1 MSSIL
6 ENIDF
11 DTMVNALN
19 ETLFMTFVSLIFAVI
34 IGLILG
40 ITIYLTQEEVNS
52 PQEDGLYP
60 NLFVNKVLNLIVNV
74 LRAIP
79 YIILLILLLPL
90 TTTLVGSMIGAK
102 AALPSLILS
111 SAPFYGRMVMIALNE
126 VDSGTIEASKAM
138 GANNW
143 QIITK
148 VLIPEA
154 KPALISSITVMAV
167 SLVGYTA
174 MAGAIGAGGLGNL
187 AYLYGMVRNNNYI
200 MYTATIL
207 ILIIVFIIQFIGDYF
222 VRKIDKR

>member
-1 MSSIL
+1 MNVIL
-6 ENIDF
+6 ENIDI
-11 DTMVNALN
+11 DAMINALG

-40 ITIYLTQEEVNS
+40 IAIYLTQEDS
-52 PQEDGLYP
+52 LYP
-60 NLFVNKVLNLIVNV
+60 NKPVNKVLNLIVNV

-79 YIILLILLLPL
+79 YIILLMIIVPL
-90 TTTLVGSMIGAK
+90 TTALVGSMIGAK

-138 GANNW
+138 GASNF

-154 KPALISSITVMAV
+154 KPALISSVTVMAI

-187 AYLYGMVRNNNYI
+187 AYLYGMARNNNYI

-207 ILIIVFIIQFIGDYF
+207 ILIIVFIIQIIGDYF
-222 VRKIDKR
+222 VIKLDKR

>member
-1 MSSIL
+1 MQS
-6 ENIDF
+6 
-11 DTMVNALN
+11 
-19 ETLFMTFVSLIFAVI
+19 
-34 IGLILG
+34 
-40 ITIYLTQEEVNS
+40 QC
-52 PQEDGLYP
+52 
-60 NLFVNKVLNLIVNV
+60 NLAKSKK
-74 LRAIP
+74 
-79 YIILLILLLPL
+79 YIILLILIIPL
-90 TTTLVGSMIGAK
+90 TTALVGSMIGAK

-138 GANNW
+138 GASNW
-143 QIITK
+143 QIIIK

-154 KPALISSITVMAV
+154 KPALISSITVMGI

-187 AYLYGMVRNNNYI
+187 AYLYGMVRSNNYV

-207 ILIIVFIIQFIGDYF
+207 ILIIVFIIQFIGDYY

>member
-1 MSSIL
+1 MNVIL
-6 ENIDF
+6 ENIDI
-11 DTMVNALN
+11 DAMINALG

-40 ITIYLTQEEVNS
+40 IAIYLTQEDS
-52 PQEDGLYP
+52 LYP
-60 NLFVNKVLNLIVNV
+60 NKPVNKVLNLIVNI

-79 YIILLILLLPL
+79 YIILLMIIVPL
-90 TTTLVGSMIGAK
+90 TTALVGSMIGAK

-126 VDSGTIEASKAM
+126 VDGGTIEASKAM
-138 GANNW
+138 GASNV

-154 KPALISSITVMAV
+154 KPALISSITVMSI

-187 AYLYGMVRNNNYI
+187 AYLYGFVRTNNYV
-200 MYTATIL
+200 MYTATFL
-207 ILIIVFIIQFIGDYF
+207 ILVIVFIIQFIGDYF

>member
-1 MSSIL
+1 MNVIL
-6 ENIDF
+6 ENIDI
-11 DTMVNALN
+11 DAMINALG

-40 ITIYLTQEEVNS
+40 IAIYLTQEDS
-52 PQEDGLYP
+52 LYP
-60 NLFVNKVLNLIVNV
+60 NKPVNKVLNLIVNV

-79 YIILLILLLPL
+79 YIILLMIIVPL
-90 TTTLVGSMIGAK
+90 TTALVGSMIGAK

-126 VDSGTIEASKAM
+126 VDGGTIEASKAM
-138 GANNW
+138 GASNF

-154 KPALISSITVMAV
+154 KPALISSVTVMAI

-187 AYLYGMVRNNNYI
+187 AYLYGMARNNNYI

-207 ILIIVFIIQFIGDYF
+207 ILIIVFIIQIIGDYF
-222 VRKIDKR
+222 VRKLDKR

>member
-1 MSSIL
+1 MNVIL
-6 ENIDF
+6 ENIDI
-11 DTMVNALN
+11 DAMINALG
-19 ETLFMTFVSLIFAVI
+19 ETLFMTVVSLIFAVI

-40 ITIYLTQEEVNS
+40 IAIYLTQEDS
-52 PQEDGLYP
+52 LYP
-60 NLFVNKVLNLIVNV
+60 NKPVNKVLNLIVNI

-79 YIILLILLLPL
+79 YIILLMIIVPL
-90 TTTLVGSMIGAK
+90 TTALVGSMIGAK

-138 GANNW
+138 GASNF

-154 KPALISSITVMAV
+154 KPALISSVTVMAI

-187 AYLYGMVRNNNYI
+187 AYLYGMARNNNYI

-207 ILIIVFIIQFIGDYF
+207 ILIIVFIIQIIGDYF
-222 VRKIDKR
+222 VRKLDKR

>member
-1 MSSIL
+1 MNVIL
-6 ENIDF
+6 ENIDI
-11 DTMVNALN
+11 DAMINALG

-40 ITIYLTQEEVNS
+40 IAIYLTQEDS
-52 PQEDGLYP
+52 LYP
-60 NLFVNKVLNLIVNV
+60 NKPVNKVLNLIVNV

-79 YIILLILLLPL
+79 YIILLMIIVPL
-90 TTTLVGSMIGAK
+90 TTALVGSMIGAK

-138 GANNW
+138 GASNF

-154 KPALISSITVMAV
+154 KPALISSVTVMAI

-187 AYLYGMVRNNNYI
+187 AYLYGMARNNNYI

-207 ILIIVFIIQFIGDYF
+207 ILIIVFIIQIIGDYF
-222 VRKIDKR
+222 VKKLDKR

>member
-1 MSSIL
+1 MQSIL
-6 ENIDF
+6 ENIDI
-11 DTMVNALN
+11 DTMIMALN
-19 ETLFMTFVSLIFAVI
+19 DTLFMTFISLIFAVI
-34 IGLILG
+34 IGLVLG
-40 ITIYLTQEEVNS
+40 ILIYLTQE
-52 PQEDGLYP
+52 DGLFP
-60 NLFVNKVLNLIVNV
+60 NLIVNKILNLIVNI
-74 LRAIP
+74 LRAVP
-79 YIILLILLLPL
+79 YIILLILLIPM
-90 TTTLVGSMIGAK
+90 TTALVGSMLGPS

-138 GANNW
+138 GASNW

-148 VLIPEA
+148 VLVPEA
-154 KPALISSITVMAV
+154 KPALISSIAVMGI

-174 MAGAIGAGGLGNL
+174 MAGAIGAGGLGSL
-187 AYLYGMVRNNNYI
+187 AYLYGFARRNNYV

>member
-1 MSSIL
+1 MNVIL
-6 ENIDF
+6 ENIDI
-11 DTMVNALN
+11 DAMINALG

-40 ITIYLTQEEVNS
+40 IAIYLTQEDS
-52 PQEDGLYP
+52 LYP
-60 NLFVNKVLNLIVNV
+60 NKPVNKVLNLIVNV

-79 YIILLILLLPL
+79 YIILLMIIVPL
-90 TTTLVGSMIGAK
+90 TTALVGSMIGAK

-138 GANNW
+138 GASNF

-154 KPALISSITVMAV
+154 KPALISSVTVMAI

-174 MAGAIGAGGLGNL
+174 MAGAIGAGGLGDF
-187 AYLYGMVRNNNYI
+187 AIRYGYQLGYQDMIWITVL
-200 MYTATIL
+200 L
-207 ILIIVFIIQFIGDYF
+207 ILIIISIFQLIGNII
-222 VRKIDKR
+222 VKKTTH

>member
-1 MSSIL
+1 MNVIL
-6 ENIDF
+6 ENIDI
-11 DTMVNALN
+11 DAMINALG

-40 ITIYLTQEEVNS
+40 IAIYLTQEDS
-52 PQEDGLYP
+52 LYP
-60 NLFVNKVLNLIVNV
+60 NKPVNKVLNLIVNV
-74 LRAIP
+74 LRASP
-79 YIILLILLLPL
+79 YIILLMIIVPL
-90 TTTLVGSMIGAK
+90 TTALVGSMIGAK

-111 SAPFYGRMVMIALNE
+111 SAPFYGRMVLIALNE

-138 GANNW
+138 GASNF

-154 KPALISSITVMAV
+154 KPALISSVTVMAI

-187 AYLYGMVRNNNYI
+187 AYLYGMARNNNYI

-207 ILIIVFIIQFIGDYF
+207 ILIIVFIIQIIGDYF
-222 VRKIDKR
+222 VRKLDKR

>member
-1 MSSIL
+1 MNDIL
-6 ENIDF
+6 ENIDI
-11 DTMVNALN
+11 DAMINALG
-19 ETLFMTFVSLIFAVI
+19 ETLFMTVVSLIFAVI

-40 ITIYLTQEEVNS
+40 IAIYLTQEDS
-52 PQEDGLYP
+52 LYP
-60 NLFVNKVLNLIVNV
+60 NKPVNKVLNLIVNI

-79 YIILLILLLPL
+79 YIILLMIIVPL
-90 TTTLVGSMIGAK
+90 TTALVGSMIGAK

-138 GANNW
+138 GASNF

-154 KPALISSITVMAV
+154 KPALISSVTVMAI

-187 AYLYGMVRNNNYI
+187 AYLYGMARNNNYI

-207 ILIIVFIIQFIGDYF
+207 ILIIVFIIQIIGDYF
-222 VRKIDKR
+222 VRKLDKR

>member
-1 MSSIL
+1 MNVIL
-6 ENIDF
+6 ENIDI
-11 DTMVNALN
+11 DAMINALG

-40 ITIYLTQEEVNS
+40 IAIYLTQEDS
-52 PQEDGLYP
+52 LYP
-60 NLFVNKVLNLIVNV
+60 NKPVNKVLDLILNV

-79 YIILLILLLPL
+79 YIILLMIIVPL
-90 TTTLVGSMIGAK
+90 TTALVGSMIGAK

-138 GANNW
+138 GASNF

-154 KPALISSITVMAV
+154 KPALISSVTVMAI

-187 AYLYGMVRNNNYI
+187 AYLYGMARNNNYI

-207 ILIIVFIIQFIGDYF
+207 ILIIVFIIQIIGDYF
-222 VRKIDKR
+222 VRKLDKR

>member
-1 MSSIL
+1 MNVIL
-6 ENIDF
+6 ENIDI
-11 DTMVNALN
+11 DAMINALG

-40 ITIYLTQEEVNS
+40 IAIYLTQEDS
-52 PQEDGLYP
+52 LYP
-60 NLFVNKVLNLIVNV
+60 NKPVNKVLNLIVNI

-79 YIILLILLLPL
+79 YIILLMIIVPL
-90 TTTLVGSMIGAK
+90 TTALVGSMIGAK

-138 GANNW
+138 GASNF

-154 KPALISSITVMAV
+154 KPALISSVTVMAI

-174 MAGAIGAGGLGNL
+174 MSGAIGAGGLGNL
-187 AYLYGMVRNNNYI
+187 AYLYGMARNNNYI

-207 ILIIVFIIQFIGDYF
+207 ILIIVFIIQIIGDYF
-222 VRKIDKR
+222 VRKLDKR

>member
-1 MSSIL
+1 MNVIL
-6 ENIDF
+6 ENIDI
-11 DTMVNALN
+11 DAIINALG

-40 ITIYLTQEEVNS
+40 IAIYLTQEDS
-52 PQEDGLYP
+52 LYP
-60 NLFVNKVLNLIVNV
+60 NKPVNKVLNLIVNV

-79 YIILLILLLPL
+79 YIILLMIIVPL
-90 TTTLVGSMIGAK
+90 TTALVGSMIGAK

-138 GANNW
+138 GASNF

-154 KPALISSITVMAV
+154 KPALISSVTVMAI

-187 AYLYGMVRNNNYI
+187 AYLYGMARNNNYI

-207 ILIIVFIIQFIGDYF
+207 ILIIVFIIQIIGDYF
-222 VRKIDKR
+222 VRKLDKR